1 MLTTTGHTVG
11 SFSICMM
18 KYWVKTG
25 GTDKRHVV
33 SFSNVRFSK
42 VPMDFMFHDHD
53 TAERHW
59 YGCTRVCT
67 RVCTHS
73 CRSRKST
80 TASVNLDLE
89 NIISDSKRSFFSVP
103 TMYWK
108 VCGCGNHKFW
118 LQITMDSQSTCATLR
133 RRTVFDASLGKPI
146 VNRNELTA
154 SNMHMLPHV
163 IEQVRIK
170 ILQPAPFSSKQVPG
184 QFSSIV
190 PILSV
195 FY

>member
-1 MLTTTGHTVG
+1 
-11 SFSICMM
+11 
-18 KYWVKTG
+18 
-25 GTDKRHVV
+25 
-33 SFSNVRFSK
+33 
-42 VPMDFMFHDHD
+42 
-53 TAERHW
+53 
-59 YGCTRVCT
+59 
-67 RVCTHS
+67 
-73 CRSRKST
+73 
-80 TASVNLDLE
+80 
-89 NIISDSKRSFFSVP
+89 
-103 TMYWK
+103 
-108 VCGCGNHKFW
+108 
-118 LQITMDSQSTCATLR
+118 LR

>member
-1 MLTTTGHTVG
+1 MPRLGNVG
-11 SFSICMM
+11 YFHYNRL
-18 KYWVKTG
+18 KRVKTIFG
-25 GTDKRHVV
+25 IFDVRPLFGICRNLTPSREFRDYHLCTIV
-33 SFSNVRFSK
+33 SLR
-42 VPMDFMFHDHD
+42 
-53 TAERHW
+53 
-59 YGCTRVCT
+59 
-67 RVCTHS
+67 
-73 CRSRKST
+73 RSRKST

-89 NIISDSKRSFFSVP
+89 NIISDSKSSFFSVP

-170 ILQPAPFSSKQVPG
+170 TLQRAPFSSKQVPG